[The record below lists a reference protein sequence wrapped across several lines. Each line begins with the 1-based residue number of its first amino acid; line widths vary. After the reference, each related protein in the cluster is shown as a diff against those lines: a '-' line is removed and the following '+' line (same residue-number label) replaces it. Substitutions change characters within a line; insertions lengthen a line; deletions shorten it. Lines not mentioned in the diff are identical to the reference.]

1 MATIILSYDET
12 SFGLKQDCARYVK
25 IPEIKVH
32 FEAMRIKDMVI
43 IKNLEKAPLYIY
55 QEDFVDCYLD
65 EVLAKATVHAHA
77 KIYYDCKKVD
87 GVWKKNEDSF
97 IYVLYPTSPPNSPKY
112 SPIKR
117 KYIAQ
122 VEEEEMDRRVNQAIR
137 N

>member
-12 SFGLKQDCARYVK
+12 SFVLKQDCARYVK

-32 FEAMRIKDMVI
+32 FEALRIKDMVI
-43 IKNLEKAPLYIY
+43 IRNLEKAPLYIY

-65 EVLAKATVHAHA
+65 EVLTKATVHAHA

-97 IYVLYPTSPPNSPKY
+97 IYVLYPTSPPNSPTH